1 MGEFSLSKLLV
12 KGLIEAV
19 LRRLVLVVTPSLI
32 CPRDS
37 TLILWGSTSV
47 VEMWSLYRSFLTTWK

>member
-1 MGEFSLSKLLV
+1 MLLV

-19 LRRLVLVVTPSLI
+19 LLKLVLVVTPSLI

-37 TLILWGSTSV
+37 ILILCGSTRV
-47 VEMWSLYRSFLTTWK
+47 VDMWSLYLSFLTTWK

>member
-1 MGEFSLSKLLV
+1 MGEFSLIKLLV

-19 LRRLVLVVTPSLI
+19 LRRFVLVVTPSLI
-32 CPRDS
+32 YPRDS

-47 VEMWSLYRSFLTTWK
+47 VEMWSLYLSFLTTWK